1 MFLWQNQ
8 ERFMDPN
15 TPTVH
20 VTAAKCVECGRT
32 FPTEEMI
39 WHRDVFVCANCKP
52 RFVQKLAE
60 GAEIRVSRLHYAG
73 FWRRVAAALI
83 DGLIFIVINFLMTL
97 LGLPLGAV
105 AGVFLPYVAGALYET
120 LLIGAYGATV
130 GKTVCKIRV
139 VTADGGRVSYGRAAG
154 RYFAK
159 ILSAFTLLIG
169 YIIAAFDD
177 ERRTLHD
184 RICDTRVILG

>member
-20 VTAAKCVECGRT
+20 VTAAKCVECGKT
-32 FPTEEMI
+32 FPTAEMI

-52 RFVQKLAE
+52 IFVQKLAE
-60 GAEIRVSRLHYAG
+60 GAEIRFSKLQYAG
-73 FWRRVAAALI
+73 FWRRFAAAFI
-83 DGLIFIVINFLMTL
+83 DGLIVLVVNYVMVFV
-97 LGLPLGAV
+97 GLPLGV
-105 AGVFLPYVAGALYET
+105 VIGGFLPYVAGALYET

-130 GKTVCKIRV
+130 GKTVCKIRI
-139 VTADGGRVSYGRAAG
+139 VTADGGQVSYARALG

-169 YIIAAFDD
+169 YIIAAFD
-177 ERRTLHD
+177 EEHRTLHD